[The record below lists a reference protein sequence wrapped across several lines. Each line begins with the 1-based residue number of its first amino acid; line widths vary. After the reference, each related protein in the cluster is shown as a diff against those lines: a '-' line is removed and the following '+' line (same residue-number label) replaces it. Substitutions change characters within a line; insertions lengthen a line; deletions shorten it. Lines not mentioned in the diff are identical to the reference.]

1 MGNKNSDEKSIYSNK
16 NPKKIDKNEYH
27 VLKNDRVYNIKL
39 IQEIKVD
46 SKKYKIIL
54 SFLLNNK
61 FLIYEACIEQNEE
74 LKTILEQFFDNLSVT
89 LTEKNLEIIH
99 PTSNEEFIILKININ
114 NKIYSIQLFPSNI
127 NDINKYDEL
136 IKYNISLEK
145 SFIQL
150 NKKLKDNTLNNN
162 LNNNQIFSDE
172 EDNSNNDDNNSD
184 NSFENNENINTITNY
199 EKKDENHI
207 LLDTWSSI
215 WCFLKL
221 NIITYKE
228 NNIYLDLNLVA
239 IGFSNGKIII
249 INLNSLKIYQEIMAP
264 NTVYSLAQFENNPQ
278 YLICSLSNGLMI
290 IYLLKENKYEDF
302 QVLEKPEDLRH
313 GEFNK
318 VITLSG
324 RKFSNCRKRCNI
336 NLEIKDRR

>member
-1 MGNKNSDEKSIYSNK
+1 M
-16 NPKKIDKNEYH
+16 
-27 VLKNDRVYNIKL
+27 
-39 IQEIKVD
+39 
-46 SKKYKIIL
+46 
-54 SFLLNNK
+54 
-61 FLIYEACIEQNEE
+61 
-74 LKTILEQFFDNLSVT
+74 
-89 LTEKNLEIIH
+89 
-99 PTSNEEFIILKININ
+99 
-114 NKIYSIQLFPSNI
+114 
-127 NDINKYDEL
+127 
-136 IKYNISLEK
+136 
-145 SFIQL
+145 
-150 NKKLKDNTLNNN
+150 KDNTLNNN